1 MENRVVFY
9 LPNDALFE
17 ATAYY
22 CNLIKQAVEEIV
34 AAGEVLYVS
43 SIDEICK
50 EDIVITI
57 RIDDPFL
64 LFNKCKKIIHW
75 FQGIAPEERV
85 MIGNGSLYS
94 RLAAL
99 KYSVMEFILLRKPF
113 FFFFVSEAMKEHYE
127 KKYGID
133 LNGRHVIMPC
143 YNIALDKSSF
153 DHENKYDKPTFV
165 YAGGILNWQCVQE
178 SLMIYKAFKEIH
190 STATFTILTKDS
202 DKAMTLIQ
210 KVGAKDVYVKFVP
223 LQSLQEE
230 LGKYKYG
237 FQLRK
242 RHVVNRVATPTKMNS
257 YLAAGVIPIYTS
269 VVQDF
274 DRNINLGAFEIKCDT
289 VDIGLLTTKLLKF
302 ENKVIDVNYVFSTFQ
317 KVFQEYYND
326 LKYKQKIRE
335 QLIHYLIEQ

>member
-9 LPNDALFE
+9 LPKDALFE
-17 ATAYY
+17 ATVYY
-22 CNLIKQAVEEIV
+22 CNLIKQAIEEMV
-34 AAGEVLYVS
+34 AVGEVLYVR

-64 LFNKCKKIIHW
+64 LFKRCKKIIHW

-99 KYSVMEFILLRKPF
+99 KYGVMEFLLLRKPY

-127 KKYGID
+127 RKYRID
-133 LNGRHVIMPC
+133 LNGRNVIMPC
-143 YNIALDKSSF
+143 YNIALDKRSF
-153 DHENKYDKPTFV
+153 EHENKYDTPTFV
-165 YAGGILNWQCVQE
+165 YAGGILNWQCVEE
-178 SLMIYKAFKEIH
+178 SLMIYKAFKKIH
-190 STATFTILTKDS
+190 SSATFTILTKDR
-202 DKAMTLIQ
+202 DKTQALIN
-210 KVGAKDVYVKFVP
+210 KVGAKDVFVKFVP
-223 LQSLQEE
+223 LQALQEE
-230 LGKYKYG
+230 LSKYKYG
-237 FQLRK
+237 FLLRK
-242 RHVVNRVATPTKMNS
+242 QHVVNKVATPTKMNS

-269 VVQDF
+269 VVMDF

-289 VDIGLLTTKLLKF
+289 VDIGLLTNKLVEF
-302 ENKVIDVNYVFSTFQ
+302 ENKIIDLNYVFSTFQ

-326 LKYKQKIRE
+326 LKYKHKITE
-335 QLIHYLIEQ
+335 QLIHYLI